1 MATINKVGIF
11 VWVDDYPVT
20 GNVLNLKNI
29 VEPRKPIEEYQE
41 LEEVKAKCPGF
52 GVQNA
57 IIGKI
62 AGKK

>member
-1 MATINKVGIF
+1 MATVNKVDIV
-11 VWVDDYPVT
+11 VWVGDYPVT

-29 VEPRKPIEEYQE
+29 VEPRKPIKENTEM
-41 LEEVKAKCPGF
+41 EEVKAKCPGF

-57 IIGKI
+57 IIGKS